1 MKVCNGLGL
10 SFKNKTNKQANKQKT
25 RQNKNTGQI
34 PMKVGK
40 KN

>member
-1 MKVCNGLGL
+1 MALDFNLK
-10 SFKNKTNKQANKQKT
+10 KNKQANKQKT